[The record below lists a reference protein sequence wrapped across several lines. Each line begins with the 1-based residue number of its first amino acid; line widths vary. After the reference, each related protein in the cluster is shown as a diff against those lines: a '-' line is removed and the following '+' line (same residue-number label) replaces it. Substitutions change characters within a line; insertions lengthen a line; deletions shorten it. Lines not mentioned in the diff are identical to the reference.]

1 MELKKDRSIGVIIF
15 HLNNGEPEFLI
26 IKHRQG
32 HWSFAKGHKEKEESD
47 YQTAI
52 RELKE
57 ETGIKDANFISD
69 KIELSEMYK
78 FNSANNFKIEKSV
91 DYFIAEV
98 PTNEV
103 NIDNMEILEYQWR
116 NLCSGLELVT
126 FAESK
131 NILNK
136 AYEIIINKNKN
147 VI

>member
-1 MELKKDRSIGVIIF
+1 M
-15 HLNNGEPEFLI
+15 
-26 IKHRQG
+26 
-32 HWSFAKGHKEKEESD
+32 
-47 YQTAI
+47 TAP
-52 RELKE
+52 
-57 ETGIKDANFISD
+57 GIKDANFISD
-69 KIELSEMYK
+69 KIELSEMYS

-116 NLCSGLELVT
+116 NLFSGLELVT